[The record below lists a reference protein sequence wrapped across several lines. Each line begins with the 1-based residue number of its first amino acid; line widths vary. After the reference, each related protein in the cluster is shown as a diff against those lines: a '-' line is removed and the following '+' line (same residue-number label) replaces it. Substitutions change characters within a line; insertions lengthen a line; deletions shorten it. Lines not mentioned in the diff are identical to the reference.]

1 MEFLRLE
8 TANSKALISSYY
20 DKNQQSYDENPT
32 KFIESMLTNP
42 KSFKEYKTLCRI
54 HKKLVFLD
62 KELAM
67 ATKLCKKLEIIKT
80 MPKEQQYIN
89 NESIESFSTLKN
101 EVNFI
106 IESKQKLEQMPQS
119 SQQSINQTNN
129 QTTTPQ
135 QQIPLIPT
143 QATIQNP
150 NPQNQNLAQNLT
162 QNQSPQNDLPQQS
175 QDKKLTQNPNPQNNP
190 QSAQSQQNHK
200 R

>member
-1 MEFLRLE
+1 
-8 TANSKALISSYY
+8 
-20 DKNQQSYDENPT
+20 
-32 KFIESMLTNP
+32 MLANP

-80 MPKEQQYIN
+80 TPKEQQYIN
-89 NESIESFSTLKN
+89 NESIESFNTLKN

-119 SQQSINQTNN
+119 SQQSIKQTNN

-135 QQIPLIPT
+135 QQNH
-143 QATIQNP
+143 QK
-150 NPQNQNLAQNLT
+150 
-162 QNQSPQNDLPQQS
+162 QSIIKLSLKTNDSMQKEIS
-175 QDKKLTQNPNPQNNP
+175 NNP
-190 QSAQSQQNHK
+190 QTKKLSNIPHT